1 MMTRYVGDNLDGQ
14 RSCIQRIHVTGGT
27 NGILVDS
34 LRRYRPFTP
43 SFIGRAEDQA
53 YILSTLLSQD
63 TQLAYVH
70 EAGLMMR
77 HDKKAF
83 AQEAI
88 ESAYLGKLVGDYIRI
103 LYFSA
108 YARALTND
116 VAKLKDIIDPFTGCF
131 ISRIPITVVYLRLG
145 LKTASLFAEG
155 KKEQGLEFIRIGA
168 RRIITAL
175 DFIGGENSKLKD
187 QYEKERLSWN
197 LYYDT
202 LSAVENSIADGHQ
215 FALDLR
221 RKARSIIKT
230 CAIGFG

>member
-1 MMTRYVGDNLDGQ
+1 
-14 RSCIQRIHVTGGT
+14 
-27 NGILVDS
+27 
-34 LRRYRPFTP
+34 
-43 SFIGRAEDQA
+43 
-53 YILSTLLSQD
+53 
-63 TQLAYVH
+63 
-70 EAGLMMR
+70 MR

-108 YARALTND
+108 YARALTKD
-116 VAKLKDIIDPFTGCF
+116 VTKLKDTIDPFTGCF

-155 KKEQGLEFIRIGA
+155 KREQGLEFIRIGA
-168 RRIITAL
+168 QRIITAL

-187 QYEKERLSWN
+187 QYENERLGWN
-197 LYYDT
+197 IYYDT
-202 LSAVENSIADGHQ
+202 LYAVENGIRDGHQ